1 MKRIVRI
8 LFLASVMLALAF
20 GSFAQTKADL
30 EKKKKKTINEINYTN
45 KLLEETRKN
54 QKESENNLAL
64 LGSQISSRK
73 ELISNI
79 NMEIKLVSE
88 KIKETESIITMMTED
103 LENLKSSYARMLQV
117 AWKNQ
122 NKNNEIMFLLS
133 SKDFNQS
140 YLRLKYMQQMA
151 DYRKRQ
157 LIAINAVKAF
167 LERQKEKL
175 VAQKAEHQKLLDEE
189 KVEQRNLENAKK
201 QQENTLAKLK
211 GKEADLKKQLAEK
224 NKQKQ
229 QLQEAIEKLIAEE
242 VKKSSASKGKANTGK
257 YELTPEEKIVS
268 DNFGSNVGKL
278 PWPVQRGVIVSRFG
292 KQPHPVIANV
302 EIDNKGIDISTT
314 TGSDARAVFDG
325 EVRKVFSI
333 PGTQNAVIIRHGEYL
348 SVYTHLD
355 KVYVSAGDK
364 VKAKQ
369 AIGKIYTDDAE
380 NKTIL
385 HLEIWKGS
393 ATLNPANW
401 LAK

>member
-1 MKRIVRI
+1 M
-8 LFLASVMLALAF
+8 
-20 GSFAQTKADL
+20 
-30 EKKKKKTINEINYTN
+30 
-45 KLLEETRKN
+45 
-54 QKESENNLAL
+54 

-73 ELISNI
+73 ELISDI
-79 NMEIKLVSE
+79 NNEIAFVSGR
-88 KIKETESIITMMTED
+88 IKETESIIAMMTED
-103 LENLKSSYARMLQV
+103 LENLKLSYARMLQI

-157 LIAINAVKAF
+157 LIAINAIKAF

-175 VAQKAEHQKLLDEE
+175 VAQKDEHQKLLDEE
-189 KVEQRNLENAKK
+189 KVEAKNLENARR
-201 QQENTLAKLK
+201 QQESTLAKLK

-229 QLQEAIEKLIAEE
+229 QLQAAIEKLIAEE

-292 KQPHPVIANV
+292 KQPHPVISGV

-348 SVYTHLD
+348 SVYTHID
-355 KVYVSAGDK
+355 KVYVSVGDK

-380 NKTIL
+380 NKTVL

>member
-1 MKRIVRI
+1 
-8 LFLASVMLALAF
+8 MLSLCAV
-20 GSFAQTKADL
+20 AQTKADL

-73 ELISNI
+73 ELISDI
-79 NMEIKLVSE
+79 NNEIAFVSE
-88 KIKETESIITMMTED
+88 RIKETESIIAMMTED
-103 LENLKSSYARMLQV
+103 LENLKLSYARMLQI
-117 AWKNQ
+117 AWKNR

-157 LIAINAVKAF
+157 LIAINAIKAF

-175 VAQKAEHQKLLDEE
+175 VAQKDEHQKLLDEE
-189 KVEQRNLENAKK
+189 KVEAKNLENARR
-201 QQENTLAKLK
+201 QQESTLAKLK

-229 QLQEAIEKLIAEE
+229 QLQAAIEKLIAEE

-292 KQPHPVIANV
+292 KQPHPVISGV

-348 SVYTHLD
+348 SVYTHID
-355 KVYVSAGDK
+355 KVYVSVGDK

-380 NKTIL
+380 NKTVL

>member
-1 MKRIVRI
+1 MKITAKI
-8 LFLASVMLALAF
+8 LLLFIAF
-20 GSFAQTKADL
+20 VLPLCSLAQTKADL

-73 ELISNI
+73 ELISDI
-79 NMEIKLVSE
+79 NNEIKFVSDR
-88 KIKETESIITMMTED
+88 IKETEAIIAMMTED
-103 LENLKSSYARMLQV
+103 LETLKQSYSRMLQI

-157 LIAINAVKAF
+157 LLAINSIKAVLVK
-167 LERQKEKL
+167 QMEKL
-175 VAQKAEHQKLLDEE
+175 IAQKAEHQKLLDEE
-189 KVEQRNLENAKK
+189 KVEAKNLENARK

-211 GKEADLKKQLAEK
+211 GKEEDLKKQLAEK

-229 QLQEAIEKLIAEE
+229 QLQAAIEKLIAEE
-242 VKKSSASKGKANTGK
+242 VNKSSASKGKANTGK

-292 KQPHPVIANV
+292 KQPHPVISGV

-348 SVYTHLD
+348 SVYTHID
-355 KVYVSAGDK
+355 KVYVSVGDK
-364 VKAKQ
+364 VTAKQ
-369 AIGKIYTDDAE
+369 AIGKIYTDDSE
-380 NKTIL
+380 NKTVL
-385 HLEIWKGS
+385 HFEIWKGS
-393 ATLNPANW
+393 ATLNPSNW

>member
-1 MKRIVRI
+1 MKKIVRI
-8 LFLASVMLALAF
+8 LFLAIALLMPVL
-20 GSFAQTKADL
+20 GLFAQSKAEL

-45 KLLEETRKN
+45 KLLEETRKD
-54 QKESENNLAL
+54 QKVSENNLVL
-64 LGSQISSRK
+64 LGNQIVSRQ
-73 ELISNI
+73 ELISEI
-79 NMEIKLVSE
+79 NMEISFVTKR
-88 KIKETESIITMMTED
+88 IAETESIIAMMTED
-103 LENLKSSYARMLQV
+103 LENLKESYAKMLKI

-133 SKDFNQS
+133 SRDFNQS
-140 YLRLKYMQQMA
+140 YLRLKYMKQIA

-157 LIAINAVKAF
+157 LLAINSIKAVLVK
-167 LERQKEKL
+167 QMEKL
-175 VAQKAEHQKLLDEE
+175 IEQKAEHQKLLNDE
-189 KVEQRNLENAKK
+189 KVETRNLENAKR
-201 QQENTLAKLK
+201 QQESTLAKLR

-229 QLQEAIEKLIAEE
+229 QLQAAIEKLIAEE
-242 VKKSSASKGKANTGK
+242 VKKSSAAKGKANTGK

-268 DNFGSNVGKL
+268 DNFGNNLGKL
-278 PWPVQRGVIVSRFG
+278 PWPVQRGVIVSRYG
-292 KQPHPVIANV
+292 KQPHPVIPNV

-314 TGSDARAVFDG
+314 TGSEARAVFDG
-325 EVRKVFSI
+325 EVRKVFSV

-348 SVYTHLD
+348 SVYTHID
-355 KVYVSAGDK
+355 RVYVSVGDK

-369 AIGKIYTDDAE
+369 TIGKIYTDDAD

-393 ATLNPANW
+393 TTLNPANW

>member
-1 MKRIVRI
+1 MKITAKI
-8 LFLASVMLALAF
+8 LLLFVAF
-20 GSFAQTKADL
+20 VLPLCSLAQTKADL

-73 ELISNI
+73 ELISDI
-79 NMEIKLVSE
+79 NNEIKFVSDR
-88 KIKETESIITMMTED
+88 IKETESIIAMMTED
-103 LENLKSSYARMLQV
+103 LEILKQSYSRMLQI

-157 LIAINAVKAF
+157 LMAINCIKAVLVK
-167 LERQKEKL
+167 QMEKL
-175 VAQKAEHQKLLDEE
+175 IAQKMEHQKLLDEE
-189 KVEQRNLENAKK
+189 KVEAKNLENARK

-211 GKEADLKKQLAEK
+211 GKEEDLKKQLAEK

-229 QLQEAIEKLIAEE
+229 QLQAAIEKLIAEE

-268 DNFGSNVGKL
+268 DNFGNNLGKL

-292 KQPHPVIANV
+292 KQPHPVISGV

-348 SVYTHLD
+348 SVYTHID
-355 KVYVSAGDK
+355 RVYVSVGDK
-364 VKAKQ
+364 VTAKQ
-369 AIGKIYTDDAE
+369 AIGKIYTDDTE
-380 NKTIL
+380 NKTVL
-385 HLEIWKGS
+385 HFEIWKGS
-393 ATLNPANW
+393 ATLNPASW

>member
-1 MKRIVRI
+1 MPV
-8 LFLASVMLALAF
+8 LGL
-20 GSFAQTKADL
+20 FAQSKAEL

-45 KLLEETRKN
+45 KLLEETRKD
-54 QKESENNLAL
+54 QKVSENNLVL
-64 LGSQISSRK
+64 LGNQIVSRQ
-73 ELISNI
+73 ELISEI
-79 NMEIKLVSE
+79 NMEISFVTKR
-88 KIKETESIITMMTED
+88 IAETESIIAMMTED
-103 LENLKSSYARMLQV
+103 LENLKESYAKMLKI

-133 SKDFNQS
+133 SRDFNQS
-140 YLRLKYMQQMA
+140 YLRLKYMKQIA

-157 LIAINAVKAF
+157 LLAINSIKAVLVK
-167 LERQKEKL
+167 QMEKL
-175 VAQKAEHQKLLDEE
+175 IEQKAEHQKLLNDE
-189 KVEQRNLENAKK
+189 KVETRNLENAKR
-201 QQENTLAKLK
+201 QQESTLAKLR

-229 QLQEAIEKLIAEE
+229 QLQAAIEKLIAEE
-242 VKKSSASKGKANTGK
+242 VKKSSAAKGKANTGK

-268 DNFGSNVGKL
+268 DNFGSNLGKL
-278 PWPVQRGVIVSRFG
+278 PWPVQRGVIVSRYG
-292 KQPHPVIANV
+292 KQPHPVIPNV

-314 TGSDARAVFDG
+314 TGSEARAVFDG
-325 EVRKVFSI
+325 EVRKVFSV

-348 SVYTHLD
+348 SVYTHID
-355 KVYVSAGDK
+355 RVYVSVGDK

-369 AIGKIYTDDAE
+369 TIGKIYTDDAD

-393 ATLNPANW
+393 TTLNPANW

>member
-1 MKRIVRI
+1 
-8 LFLASVMLALAF
+8 MLALAL
-20 GSFAQTKADL
+20 GSLAQTKADL

-64 LGSQISSRK
+64 LGNQISSRK
-73 ELISNI
+73 ELISDI
-79 NMEIKLVSE
+79 NLEIKLVSE
-88 KIKETESIITMMTED
+88 KIKETESIIAMMTED
-103 LENLKSSYARMLQV
+103 LENLKSSYGRMLQV

-140 YLRLKYMQQMA
+140 YMRLKYMQQMA

-157 LIAINAVKAF
+157 LIAINAIKAF

-175 VAQKAEHQKLLDEE
+175 LAQKAEHQKLLDEE
-189 KVEQRNLENAKK
+189 KVEARNLETAKK
-201 QQENTLAKLK
+201 QQESTLAKLK

-229 QLQEAIEKLIAEE
+229 QLQAAIEKLIAEE
-242 VKKSSASKGKANTGK
+242 VKKSAASKGKANSGK

-333 PGTQNAVIIRHGEYL
+333 PGAQTAVIIRHGEYL
-348 SVYTHLD
+348 SVYTHLNN
-355 KVYVSAGDK
+355 VYVSTGDK

-369 AIGKIYTDDAE
+369 AIGKIYTDDSE
-380 NKTIL
+380 NKTVL
-385 HLEIWKGS
+385 HFEIWKGS
-393 ATLNPANW
+393 ATLNPASW

>member
-8 LFLASVMLALAF
+8 LLLTATMLALAF
-20 GSFAQTKADL
+20 GSFAQTKAEL

-64 LGSQISSRK
+64 LGSQITSRK
-73 ELISNI
+73 ELISDI
-79 NMEIKLVSE
+79 NMEIAFVSG
-88 KIKETESIITMMTED
+88 KIKETEYIIEMMSED
-103 LENLKSSYARMLQV
+103 LENLKQSYARMLQI

-140 YLRLKYMQQMA
+140 YLRLKYMQQLA

-157 LIAINAVKAF
+157 LIAINAIKAI
-167 LERQKEKL
+167 LEKQREKL
-175 VAQKAEHQKLLDEE
+175 MAQKAEHQKLLDEE
-189 KVEQRNLENAKK
+189 KIEARNLENAKR
-201 QQENTLAKLK
+201 QQESTLAKLK
-211 GKEADLKKQLAEK
+211 GKEADLKKQLEEK
-224 NKQKQ
+224 NRQKQ
-229 QLQEAIEKLIAEE
+229 QLQAAIEKLIAEE
-242 VKKSSASKGKANTGK
+242 VKKSSASKGKVNTGK

-348 SVYTHLD
+348 SVYTHID
-355 KVYVSAGDK
+355 KVYVSVGEK

-369 AIGKIYTDDAE
+369 AIGKIYTDDSE
-380 NKTIL
+380 NKTVL

>member
-1 MKRIVRI
+1 MKKIVRI
-8 LFLASVMLALAF
+8 LFLAIALLMPVL
-20 GSFAQTKADL
+20 GLFAQSKAEL

-45 KLLEETRKN
+45 KLLEETRKD
-54 QKESENNLAL
+54 QKVSENNLVL
-64 LGSQISSRK
+64 LGNQIVSRQ
-73 ELISNI
+73 ELISEI
-79 NMEIKLVSE
+79 NMEISFVTKR
-88 KIKETESIITMMTED
+88 IAETESIIAMMTED
-103 LENLKSSYARMLQV
+103 LENLKESYAKMLKI

-133 SKDFNQS
+133 SRDFNQS
-140 YLRLKYMQQMA
+140 YLRLKYMKQIA

-157 LIAINAVKAF
+157 LLAINSIKAVLVK
-167 LERQKEKL
+167 QMEKL
-175 VAQKAEHQKLLDEE
+175 IEQKAEHQKLLNDE
-189 KVEQRNLENAKK
+189 KVETRNLENAKR
-201 QQENTLAKLK
+201 QQESTLAKLR

-229 QLQEAIEKLIAEE
+229 QLQAAIEKLIAEE
-242 VKKSSASKGKANTGK
+242 VKKSSAAKGKANTGK

-268 DNFGSNVGKL
+268 DNFGSNLGKL
-278 PWPVQRGVIVSRFG
+278 PWPVQRGVIVSRYG
-292 KQPHPVIANV
+292 KQPHPVIPNV

-314 TGSDARAVFDG
+314 TGSEARAVFDG
-325 EVRKVFSI
+325 EVRKVFSV

-348 SVYTHLD
+348 SVYTHID
-355 KVYVSAGDK
+355 RVYVSVGDK

-369 AIGKIYTDDAE
+369 TIGKIYTDDAD

-393 ATLNPANW
+393 TTLNPANW

>member
-1 MKRIVRI
+1 MKITAKI
-8 LFLASVMLALAF
+8 LFLFIAFMLPLCSV
-20 GSFAQTKADL
+20 AQTKADL

-73 ELISNI
+73 ELISDI
-79 NMEIKLVSE
+79 NNEIEFVSGR
-88 KIKETESIITMMTED
+88 IKETESVIAMMTED
-103 LENLKSSYARMLQV
+103 LENLRQSYARMLQI

-157 LIAINAVKAF
+157 LIAINAIKAF

-175 VAQKAEHQKLLDEE
+175 LAQKAEHQKLLDEE
-189 KVEQRNLENAKK
+189 KVEAKNLENAKK

-229 QLQEAIEKLIAEE
+229 QLQAAIEKLIAEE

-292 KQPHPVIANV
+292 KQPHPVISGV

-348 SVYTHLD
+348 SVYTHID
-355 KVYVSAGDK
+355 KVYVSVGDK

-380 NKTIL
+380 NKTVL

>member
-1 MKRIVRI
+1 MKIIARI
-8 LFLASVMLALAF
+8 LFLFVAFMLSLCAV
-20 GSFAQTKADL
+20 AQTKADL

-73 ELISNI
+73 EVISDI
-79 NMEIKLVSE
+79 NNEIAFVSE
-88 KIKETESIITMMTED
+88 RIKETESIIAMMTED
-103 LENLKSSYARMLQV
+103 LENLKLSYARMLQI
-117 AWKNQ
+117 AWKNR

-157 LIAINAVKAF
+157 LIAINAIKAF

-175 VAQKAEHQKLLDEE
+175 VAQKDEHQKLLDEE
-189 KVEQRNLENAKK
+189 KVEAKNLENARR

-229 QLQEAIEKLIAEE
+229 QLQAAIEKLIAEE

-292 KQPHPVIANV
+292 KQPHPVISGV

-348 SVYTHLD
+348 SVYTHID
-355 KVYVSAGDK
+355 KVYVSVGDK

-380 NKTIL
+380 NKTVL

>member
-1 MKRIVRI
+1 MKITAKI
-8 LFLASVMLALAF
+8 LFLFLAF
-20 GSFAQTKADL
+20 LLPLCTVAQTKADL

-73 ELISNI
+73 ELISDI
-79 NMEIKLVSE
+79 NMEIKLVSD
-88 KIKETESIITMMTED
+88 KIKETESVIAMMTED

-140 YLRLKYMQQMA
+140 YLRLKYMQQLA

-157 LIAINAVKAF
+157 LIAINAIKAF

-175 VAQKAEHQKLLDEE
+175 MAQKAEHQKLLDEE
-189 KVEQRNLENAKK
+189 KVEAKNLENAKK
-201 QQENTLAKLK
+201 QQENALAKLK

-229 QLQEAIEKLIAEE
+229 QLQTAIEKLIAEE
-242 VKKSSASKGKANTGK
+242 VKKSSASKGKANSGK
-257 YELTPEEKIVS
+257 YELTPDEKIVS
-268 DNFGSNVGKL
+268 DNFGSNAGKL

-348 SVYTHLD
+348 SVYTHLE
-355 KVYVSAGDK
+355 KVYVSVGDK

-369 AIGKIYTDDAE
+369 AIGKIYTDDSE
-380 NKTIL
+380 NKTVL

>member
-1 MKRIVRI
+1 M
-8 LFLASVMLALAF
+8 
-20 GSFAQTKADL
+20 
-30 EKKKKKTINEINYTN
+30 
-45 KLLEETRKN
+45 
-54 QKESENNLAL
+54 
-64 LGSQISSRK
+64 
-73 ELISNI
+73 
-79 NMEIKLVSE
+79 
-88 KIKETESIITMMTED
+88 
-103 LENLKSSYARMLQV
+103 
-117 AWKNQ
+117 
-122 NKNNEIMFLLS
+122 
-133 SKDFNQS
+133 
-140 YLRLKYMQQMA
+140 
-151 DYRKRQ
+151 
-157 LIAINAVKAF
+157 
-167 LERQKEKL
+167 
-175 VAQKAEHQKLLDEE
+175 
-189 KVEQRNLENAKK
+189 
-201 QQENTLAKLK
+201 
-211 GKEADLKKQLAEK
+211 
-224 NKQKQ
+224 
-229 QLQEAIEKLIAEE
+229 IAEE

-292 KQPHPVIANV
+292 KQPHPVISGV

-348 SVYTHLD
+348 SVYTHID
-355 KVYVSAGDK
+355 KVYVSVGDK

-380 NKTIL
+380 NKTVL

>member
-1 MKRIVRI
+1 MKIIARI
-8 LFLASVMLALAF
+8 LFLFVAFMLSLCAV
-20 GSFAQTKADL
+20 AQTKADL

-73 ELISNI
+73 ELISDI
-79 NMEIKLVSE
+79 NNEIAFVSE
-88 KIKETESIITMMTED
+88 RIKETESIIAMMTED
-103 LENLKSSYARMLQV
+103 LENLKLSYARMLQI
-117 AWKNQ
+117 AWKNR

-157 LIAINAVKAF
+157 LIAINAIKAF

-175 VAQKAEHQKLLDEE
+175 LAQKAEHQKLLDEE
-189 KVEQRNLENAKK
+189 KVEAKNLETAKK

-229 QLQEAIEKLIAEE
+229 QLQAAIEKLIAEE

-292 KQPHPVIANV
+292 KQPHPVISGV

-348 SVYTHLD
+348 SVYTHID
-355 KVYVSAGDK
+355 KVYVSVGDK

-380 NKTIL
+380 NKTVL

>member
-1 MKRIVRI
+1 
-8 LFLASVMLALAF
+8 
-20 GSFAQTKADL
+20 
-30 EKKKKKTINEINYTN
+30 
-45 KLLEETRKN
+45 
-54 QKESENNLAL
+54 
-64 LGSQISSRK
+64 
-73 ELISNI
+73 
-79 NMEIKLVSE
+79 MEIKLVSD
-88 KIKETESIITMMTED
+88 KIKETESVIAMMTED

-140 YLRLKYMQQMA
+140 YLRLKYMQQLA

-157 LIAINAVKAF
+157 LIAINAIKAF

-175 VAQKAEHQKLLDEE
+175 MVQKTEHQKLLDEE
-189 KVEQRNLENAKK
+189 KVEAKNLENAKK
-201 QQENTLAKLK
+201 QQENALAKLK

-229 QLQEAIEKLIAEE
+229 QLQTAIEKLIAEE
-242 VKKSSASKGKANTGK
+242 VKKSSASKGKANSGK
-257 YELTPEEKIVS
+257 YELTPDEKIVS
-268 DNFGSNVGKL
+268 DNFGSNAGKL

-348 SVYTHLD
+348 SVYTHLE
-355 KVYVSAGDK
+355 KVYVSVGDK

-369 AIGKIYTDDAE
+369 AIGKIYTDDSE
-380 NKTIL
+380 NKTVL

>member
-1 MKRIVRI
+1 MKITAKI
-8 LFLASVMLALAF
+8 LLFFIAF
-20 GSFAQTKADL
+20 VLPLCSLAQTKADL

-73 ELISNI
+73 ELISDI
-79 NMEIKLVSE
+79 NNEIKFVSDR
-88 KIKETESIITMMTED
+88 IKETEAIITMMTED
-103 LENLKSSYARMLQV
+103 LETLKQSYSRMLQI

-157 LIAINAVKAF
+157 LLAINSIKAVLVK
-167 LERQKEKL
+167 QMEKL
-175 VAQKAEHQKLLDEE
+175 IAQKAEHQKLLDEE
-189 KVEQRNLENAKK
+189 KVEAKNLENARK

-211 GKEADLKKQLAEK
+211 GKEEDLKKQLAEK

-229 QLQEAIEKLIAEE
+229 QLQAAIEKLIAEE
-242 VKKSSASKGKANTGK
+242 VNKSSASKGKANTGK

-292 KQPHPVIANV
+292 KQPHPVISGV

-348 SVYTHLD
+348 SVYTHID
-355 KVYVSAGDK
+355 KVYVSVGDK
-364 VKAKQ
+364 VTAKQ
-369 AIGKIYTDDAE
+369 AIGKIYTDDSE
-380 NKTIL
+380 NKTVL
-385 HLEIWKGS
+385 HFEIWKGS
-393 ATLNPANW
+393 ATLNPASW